1 MFGVL
6 GLRAHKRCDEQINS
20 KHIGLLMFTSRL
32 LNFVLWFCVVGY
44 SAKGFMESRLHNRV
58 ALWCSVKRE
67 EQVGVKPSR
76 TLGGRG

>member
-44 SAKGFMESRLHNRV
+44 SAKGFMETGY
-58 ALWCSVKRE
+58 K
-67 EQVGVKPSR
+67 
-76 TLGGRG
+76 